1 MRLSKEERLIRRRL
15 RRKMA
20 KCQHKK
26 KRSFKIRSN
35 RKKALGDSL
44 FDIEHGL
51 ILYARSYCTFPAQAI
66 YDKELLKQYEDV
78 IKTCHI
84 YFIGYL
90 PKIELLSVD
99 QVGEKV
105 NLNYNIA
112 QELQQLC
119 LPIPEGCK
127 LVAGEKSYYA
137 ESQQGE
143 RFSIPQEAINEFLR
157 EHMAFDVRYIGQA
170 YGKKGSR
177 NALDR
182 LIKHETLQ
190 KISLTDPQQDK
201 ELSILLLEVEPSTK
215 LVTAMNPNAKSK
227 DEDGSRIRAG
237 IDKLFNTTEAEMIS
251 LFEASMIRYFN
262 PQFNNDFKNS
272 FPSTRLKVLGDCY
285 AKDFSSVS
293 SEINFD
299 DLPFQLCSDAVSVKN
314 THFVNNDLHKDKDRK
329 AFFYG
334 K

>member
-1 MRLSKEERLIRRRL
+1 V
-15 RRKMA
+15 
-20 KCQHKK
+20 
-26 KRSFKIRSN
+26 
-35 RKKALGDSL
+35 
-44 FDIEHGL
+44 EHAL
-51 ILYARSYCTFPAQAI
+51 ILHARSYCTFPAQAI
-66 YDKELLKQYEDV
+66 YDKELLKKYEAV
-78 IKTCHI
+78 IKNCHI

-90 PKIELLSVD
+90 PKIELLNVD
-99 QVGEKV
+99 QVGKKI
-105 NLNYNIA
+105 NLNYKIA
-112 QELQQLC
+112 QEFQQLC
-119 LPIPEGCK
+119 LPLPEGCN
-127 LVAGEKSYYA
+127 LVIGENSYYA
-137 ESQQGE
+137 EDQKGE
-143 RFSIPQEAINEFLR
+143 RFSIPEEAINDFSR
-157 EHMAFDVRYIGQA
+157 EHMPFDVRYIGQA

-272 FPSTRLKVLGDCY
+272 FPSTRLKVLRDCY

-299 DLPFQLCSDAVSVKN
+299 DLPFQLCSDAVGVKN
-314 THFVNNDLHKDKDRK
+314 THFVHHNLHKDEDRK

-334 K
+334 E

>member
-1 MRLSKEERLIRRRL
+1 MRLSKKERLIRRRL

-20 KCQHKK
+20 GCQHKK

-35 RKKALGDSL
+35 RKKVLGDSL

-66 YDKELLKQYEDV
+66 YDKELLKKYEDV

-112 QELQQLC
+112 QEFQQLC